1 MPNKRR
7 QKKLLILAG
16 EGGLP
21 PLVVGRAAECGF
33 DALTIAL
40 APTVKGDYHP
50 QLPKLPELL
59 LSLKARGYRRVLLV
73 GGLPRRRTTEQL
85 LKNKR
90 LAAFLGDKTKGDD
103 RLLST
108 AVYYLRLNGFK
119 PMPLATTILL
129 PFLATGGAMGKHQ
142 LPTAAV
148 TRSIAVAA
156 RALKR
161 LSKFDVGQA
170 AVVQGE
176 NILAI
181 EGAEGTD
188 KMIRRTAELAWR
200 QGDKPILVK
209 ARKVG
214 QSKYADLPTI
224 GVETAKIAAAA
235 GFGGIAIEVGRV
247 LVIDKPR
254 LIKRMDEN
262 GLFLWGFRRS
272 FF

>member
-21 PLVVGRAAECGF
+21 PLVVRRAAECGF

-148 TRSIAVAA
+148 ARSIAVAA